1 MPGVGEAPPAMS
13 AGQKR
18 VRVLTVDDQE
28 RFRAAAR
35 ILVDATPG
43 FYNVAEACT
52 GEDGVAAAL
61 REDIDL
67 VLMDVRL
74 PGIDGIE
81 ATRRVRLARPRTEVV
96 LISATAGELPA
107 DASECGALA
116 VLAKDELRPSVLID
130 LWDRVPHRP
139 ERPSG

>member
-1 MPGVGEAPPAMS
+1 M
-13 AGQKR
+13 
-18 VRVLTVDDQE
+18 RVLTVNDQE
-28 RFRAAAR
+28 RFRRAAR
-35 ILVDATPG
+35 LLVEATPG
-43 FYNVAEACT
+43 FCNVAEATT

-81 ATRRVRLARPRTEVV
+81 ATRRVRLARPETEVV
-96 LISATAGELPA
+96 LISATARELPE

-116 VLAKDELRPSVLID
+116 VLPKDELRPSVLIE
-130 LWDRVPHRP
+130 LW
-139 ERPSG
+139 ERAGRS